1 MKRETENTILHLVR
15 IVGYFNLAWLVVL
28 FLSFKLTWEPWSA
41 TLPVAISL
49 LGALLYYTQ
58 WNRLVRYT
66 PRTEGR
72 RFARPYILGT
82 ALVFATVVLLA
93 VFGWL
98 GNLRAQ

>member
-1 MKRETENTILHLVR
+1 MKRETEKSLLHLIR
-15 IVGYFNLAWLVVL
+15 ILGYFNLAWLVVL
-28 FLSFKLTWEPWSA
+28 ILSLKLNWEPWSA

-66 PRTEGR
+66 PKAEGR

-82 ALVFATVVLLA
+82 SLVFAAIVMLA
-93 VFGWL
+93 MLGWL
-98 GNLRAQ
+98 GRLRA